1 MIKNDQSILNKNGQ
15 LVSDGWASI
24 PKIYNNVEVGEFI
37 IMPNHI
43 HGLINTVGV
52 GFLQEEIISTS
63 PISTAGVGS
72 LQEVKISACLRSNV
86 GVGFADPQEDTRK
99 ITIPSIIARFK
110 KTSTTA
116 LNKLHNSPGRKVW
129 QRNYYEHVIR
139 NESELAKAREYI
151 VNNPL
156 KWAVDKYR

>member
-43 HGLINTVGV
+43 HGLINIVGV

-63 PISTAGVGS
+63 P
-72 LQEVKISACLRSNV
+72 N
-86 GVGFADPQEDTRK
+86 
-99 ITIPSIIARFK
+99 
-110 KTSTTA
+110 
-116 LNKLHNSPGRKVW
+116 
-129 QRNYYEHVIR
+129 
-139 NESELAKAREYI
+139 
-151 VNNPL
+151 
-156 KWAVDKYR
+156 KYRRGRLPPRSKNICLP